1 MTLSDALAI
10 ARSPGYPLTAP
21 QAGALRELI
30 MRAARRRASIADGKA
45 FIEDH
50 IDVLK
55 LCNDALPD
63 PAFGALLRAVS

>member
-10 ARSPGYPLTAP
+10 ARSPGYSLTAV
-21 QAGALRELI
+21 QARALRELI
-30 MRAARRRASIADGKA
+30 MRAARRKASIADGMT

-63 PAFGALLRAVS
+63 PQLAAHLRAVS

>member
-1 MTLSDALAI
+1 VQAVAL
-10 ARSPGYPLTAP
+10 PV
-21 QAGALRELI
+21 LI

-63 PAFGALLRAVS
+63 PAFAALLRSLG